1 MAHLD
6 LLEKPAALIGRA
18 NVRDYSGATSAFTWE
33 AARRELTGLPDGEG
47 LNIAFEA
54 VDRHA
59 EGARREQ
66 VALRLLSATEPARDV
81 SWADLRDQTNRFA
94 NVLQAL
100 GVARGER
107 VFTLL
112 GRTLELYVAMFG
124 TLKNG
129 SVFCPLFSTFG
140 PDPIRARLAVGR
152 GNVLVTTEALYRLN
166 VESMRRTLP
175 DLRHVLIV
183 PDGVRVNGPAG
194 TTALGPLLAEASRD
208 FDIPPTSSEDPA
220 LLFFTSGTTAGL
232 KGALHVHGA
241 VVAHHATAR
250 SVLDLHPDEDTYWCQ
265 ADPGWVTGTVYGA
278 IAPLV
283 TGVRTVVDAADG
295 DPDRCYR
302 ILQDEGVTVWY
313 TTPTGLRRLM
323 KAGAEVAWSYDL
335 SRLRF
340 IASVGEPL
348 DPTALRW
355 AVEALGKPVHDT
367 WWQTETG
374 AIMMANFASLPIKPG
389 SMGRPVPG
397 IRAAVVRRRDGG
409 VEVLEGP
416 GVEGELAIE
425 AGWPSMFRGYVDA
438 EERYAA
444 CFAGGWYLTG
454 DLVRRDGDA
463 YYWFLGRM
471 DDVIKSGGHLIGP
484 FEVERALAAHPAIAE
499 VAAIGK
505 PDPIVHE
512 IVKVFVT
519 LRQNFEPAEPL
530 RREILAWARA
540 YLGDEVA
547 PRELEFVQALPRTQS
562 GKLMRRLIRA
572 RELHLPEGDLARLEL
587 DA

>member
-6 LLEKPAALIGRA
+6 LLAKPDALVRGA
-18 NVRDYSGATSAFTWE
+18 NVPDYAAAAAAFDWE
-33 AARRELTGLPDGEG
+33 TARRELSGLPDGEG
-47 LNIAFEA
+47 LNIAHEA

-59 EGARREQ
+59 EGSRRERA
-66 VALRLLSATEPARDV
+66 ALRLLSAGGGARDV
-81 SWADLRDQTNRFA
+81 TWGELRDLTNRFA
-94 NVLQAL
+94 AVLQSL

-107 VFTLL
+107 VCTLL
-112 GRTLELYVAMFG
+112 GRTLDLYVAMLG

-129 SVFCPLFSTFG
+129 SVFCPLFSSFG

-152 GNVLVTTEALYRLN
+152 ARVLVTTEALYRLN
-166 VESMRRTLP
+166 VEPLRPTLP
-175 DLRHVLIV
+175 ELRHVLLV
-183 PDGVRVNGPAG
+183 QEGARAAAPPG
-194 TTALGPLLAEASRD
+194 TTALAPLLAAASPA
-208 FDIPPTSSEDPA
+208 FEIPPTSPGDPA

-241 VVAHHATAR
+241 IVAQHATAR
-250 SVLDLHPDEDTYWCQ
+250 SVLDLRAGEDTFWCQ

-278 IAPLV
+278 LAPLAV
-283 TGVRTVVDAADG
+283 GVRTVIDEADG
-295 DPDRCYR
+295 DPDRCYA

-313 TTPTGLRRLM
+313 TTPTSLRRLM
-323 KAGAEVAWSYDL
+323 KAGAEAAWSYDL
-335 SRLRF
+335 SRLRLV
-340 IASVGEPL
+340 ASVGEPL
-348 DPTALRW
+348 DPPALRW
-355 AVEALGKPVHDT
+355 ALEALGKPVHDT

-397 IRAAVVRRRDGG
+397 VRVALLRRDGG
-409 VEVLEGP
+409 GVEVVEGAD
-416 GVEGELAIE
+416 VEGELAI
-425 AGWPSMFRGYVDA
+425 AVGWPSMFRAYVDA
-438 EERYAA
+438 EEKYAA

-454 DLVRRDGDA
+454 DLVRRDADG
-463 YYWFLGRM
+463 YYWFLGRL

-484 FEVERALAAHPAIAE
+484 FEVERALLGHPAIAE

-505 PDPIVHE
+505 PDPVVHE
-512 IVKVFVT
+512 IVKIFVA
-519 LRQNFEPAEPL
+519 LRRGFEPSDAL
-530 RREILAWARA
+530 RREILAWARTW
-540 YLGDEVA
+540 LGEEVA
-547 PRELEFVQALPRTQS
+547 PRELEFVPSLPRTPS